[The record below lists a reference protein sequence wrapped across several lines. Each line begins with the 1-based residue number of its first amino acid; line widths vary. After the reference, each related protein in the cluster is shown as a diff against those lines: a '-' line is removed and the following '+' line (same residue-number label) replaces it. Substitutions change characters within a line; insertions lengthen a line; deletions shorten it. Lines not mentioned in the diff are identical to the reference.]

1 LRAKDPHQEGDAM
14 KNVSIS
20 LTDRHA
26 AEIDME
32 IAAGG
37 YASVSEVVRAAL
49 RDFLTPAIEPDMEQ
63 IARDITAYREARSAG
78 VPLVDADAAEA
89 RIAAQIPE

>member
-1 LRAKDPHQEGDAM
+1 M

-26 AEIDME
+26 AEIERE
-32 IAAGG
+32 IASGD

-49 RDFLTPAIEPDMEQ
+49 RDFFARAQGPDM
-63 IARDITAYREARSAG
+63 ARIDADLARYDAERASGAPLTDARALRARLREAAG
-78 VPLVDADAAEA
+78 E
-89 RIAAQIPE
+89 

>member
-1 LRAKDPHQEGDAM
+1 M

-26 AEIDME
+26 AEIELE
-32 IAAGG
+32 IASGD

-49 RDFLTPAIEPDMEQ
+49 REFLGRAPDPGPEQ
-63 IARDITAYREARSAG
+63 IDRDIARYLAERASG
-78 VPLVDADAAEA
+78 VPLIDADAAEA
-89 RIAAQIPE
+89 HIRAQRKE